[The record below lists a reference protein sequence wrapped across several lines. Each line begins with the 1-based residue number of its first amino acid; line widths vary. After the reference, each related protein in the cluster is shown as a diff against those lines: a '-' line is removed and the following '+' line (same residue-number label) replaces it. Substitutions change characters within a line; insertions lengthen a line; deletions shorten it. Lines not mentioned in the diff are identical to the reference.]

1 MKIKI
6 ESHERYGKCRV
17 GEGWAVA
24 LDVARILG
32 YVKGTTFANKH
43 VAKEDKRYEP
53 VRALNSTNVAKTML
67 INKTG
72 VEAMTAASANVE
84 ADGIKAWILS
94 VMDLPQVAEKTPA
107 DNLQIVEVEGV
118 RGYIAPNGVAWLNV
132 EHVARGLGF
141 VEVMKDRVG
150 AADFCGNYPTAIPTA
165 IRWRTIN
172 AILAE
177 FDYPPV
183 HSGDFIPENIFYLL
197 AMKANNKTAKEFQ
210 LKVANKILPSIRQ
223 HGFYSVKPLEPPAIA
238 AVDFTALVERMN
250 NLELLVQTLI
260 DSLAQAK
267 DSSDKQ
273 LGKADRAKE
282 LLAIAREMDA
292 CPDRQ
297 KLLLHA
303 ANLINGKK
311 IF

>member
-1 MKIKI
+1 M
-6 ESHERYGKCRV
+6 
-17 GEGWAVA
+17 
-24 LDVARILG
+24 
-32 YVKGTTFANKH
+32 
-43 VAKEDKRYEP
+43 EP
-53 VRALNSTNVAKTML
+53 Q
-67 INKTG
+67 
-72 VEAMTAASANVE
+72 
-84 ADGIKAWILS
+84 
-94 VMDLPQVAEKTPA
+94 QVAAPATPA

-132 EHVARGLGF
+132 EHVACGLGF
-141 VEVMKDRVG
+141 VDIQEKVSATNGRKTYEV
-150 AADFCGNYPTAIPTA
+150 
-165 IRWRTIN
+165 IRWARIN
-172 AILAE
+172 DYLAE
-177 FDYPPV
+177 FGFPHV
-183 HSGDFIPENIFYLL
+183 VGKGDFIPENIFYLL

-238 AVDFTALVERMN
+238 AVDFTALVERMD

-260 DSLAQAK
+260 DSLALAK

-273 LGKADRAKE
+273 LSKADRAKE

>member
-1 MKIKI
+1 MKIRI

-17 GEGWAVA
+17 CEGWIAGR
-24 LDVARILG
+24 DIARILG
-32 YVKGTTFANKH
+32 YANAENFVRKH
-43 VAKEDKRYEP
+43 VAKDDRRYEII
-53 VRALNSTNVAKTML
+53 RALDSSHCARTVL
-67 INKTG
+67 VNKKG
-72 VEAMTAASANVE
+72 VESMLDACANVD
-84 ADGIKAWILS
+84 ADKIKEWLLS
-94 VMDLPQVAEKTPA
+94 IIGEEKPA

-118 RGYIAPNGVAWLNV
+118 RGYIAPNGVAWLNI
-132 EHVARGLGF
+132 EDVARGLGF
-141 VEVMKDRVG
+141 VMVRNERVTTSG
-150 AADFCGNYPTAIPTA
+150 DSYSAV
-165 IRWRTIN
+165 RWERIN
-172 AILAE
+172 RYLTE
-177 FDYPPV
+177 YNYPPV

-223 HGFYSVKPLEPPAIA
+223 HGFYSVKPLETPAIA

-273 LGKADRAKE
+273 LGKADRADK
-282 LLAIAREMDA
+282 LLAVADRLPDS
-292 CPDRQ
+292 PDRQ

>member
-17 GEGWAVA
+17 CEGWIAGR
-24 LDVARILG
+24 DIARILG
-32 YVKGTTFANKH
+32 YANAENFVRKH
-43 VAKEDKRYEP
+43 VAKDDRRYEII
-53 VRALNSTNVAKTML
+53 RALDSSHCARTVLVNKKGVADML
-67 INKTG
+67 D
-72 VEAMTAASANVE
+72 ACANVD
-84 ADGIKAWILS
+84 AAKIKEWLLS
-94 VMDLPQVAEKTPA
+94 IIGEEKPA

-141 VEVMKDRVG
+141 VEG
-150 AADFCGNYPTAIPTA
+150 AKGGIATSCDAHHAP
-165 IRWRTIN
+165 IRWRTVN
-172 AILAE
+172 GYLAE
-177 FDYPPV
+177 FDFPPV
-183 HSGDFIPENIFYLL
+183 HYGDFIPENIFYLL

-223 HGFYSVKPLEPPAIA
+223 HGFYSVKPLETPAIA

-260 DSLAQAK
+260 DSLALAK

-273 LGKADRAKE
+273 LSKADRAKE